1 MLVDNLIEKFQPGS
15 MTIPELR
22 SYLVKNSKLCA
33 RERRTVEYKVRKLA
47 AGLNLFKKIQSDRNG
62 QLSTLV
68 PEEAEWRKLIL
79 GNPRDQAQWYLDSC
93 PEVGTPE
100 YNIFKRLCRAFGVGG
115 NEFYYW
121 LRKLG

>member
-1 MLVDNLIEKFQPGS
+1 MLVDHLIEKFQPGS

-22 SYLVKNSKLCA
+22 SYLVRHSKLCA
-33 RERRTVEYKVRKLA
+33 RERRMVEYKVRKLA
-47 AGLNLFKKIQSDRNG
+47 IGLNLFKKIQSDRNG
-62 QLSTLV
+62 RLSELV
-68 PEEAEWRKLIL
+68 PAEEEWRKLVL
-79 GNPRDQAQWYLDSC
+79 SNSKEQAVWYLDSC
-93 PEVGTPE
+93 PKVGTPE